1 MLPAVFFSG
10 PHGSGKTTL
19 INSIIQKNDCF
30 IENDYDINFLTEFP
44 NIASL
49 NDFERSL
56 VRLYH
61 RYYTMNYC
69 INKGR
74 TLDNKSILV
83 SRSIYDSIFYIETYY
98 KLGWLEKNNYKLLK
112 KVFNQIP
119 DNPYTVILN
128 PTIEKN
134 LQRLEIRHNRG
145 ERKERNNIFS
155 REDTADFIVC
165 MHDIVESY
173 RDINNVLY
181 IEDND
186 DENIDRVIGWVQKN
200 GKY

>member
-1 MLPAVFFSG
+1 MW
-10 PHGSGKTTL
+10 TT
-19 INSIIQKNDCF
+19 F
-30 IENDYDINFLTEFP
+30 IW
-44 NIASL
+44 
-49 NDFERSL
+49 R
-56 VRLYH
+56 
-61 RYYTMNYC
+61 
-69 INKGR
+69 
-74 TLDNKSILV
+74 
-83 SRSIYDSIFYIETYY
+83 
-98 KLGWLEKNNYKLLK
+98 LLK